1 MGGKEKNDTSDF
13 TKVKSHQEVNE
24 KTDGQS
30 GDKAPALR
38 TSRDVE
44 GGEHGQSGD
53 QATSALTVE
62 GEKPIA
68 IDSTAFHVGNIAEV
82 VFETLPSITLN
93 VINMTM
99 LTRDGVAAVEWTNI
113 LSLLCLD
120 IYDFPPWLQIFLLV
134 CHQGDEFQGP
144 SNSWYAEHDQ
154 EQLTGSCKR
163 HKGSSKRC
171 KGHDLGFAMKRTAT
185 EK

>member
-68 IDSTAFHVGNIAEV
+68 IDPTAFHVGNIAEV

-113 LSLLCLD
+113 LSLCVS
-120 IYDFPPWLQIFLLV
+120 IYMIFRHGYKYSYWFAIKGMSFKDLPIPGT
-134 CHQGDEFQGP
+134 QNTTK
-144 SNSWYAEHDQ
+144 SNSLAAA
-154 EQLTGSCKR
+154 
-163 HKGSSKRC
+163 KGTRAVASAAKDMISA
-171 KGHDLGFAMKRTAT
+171 LQ
-185 EK
+185 